1 MARELERCVDF
12 LQRLIRTRSL
22 SGEEG
27 AIAELVREEMESL
40 GYDFVEVDEAG
51 NVLGRV
57 AGLGEAPP
65 LLFNTHLDHVDV
77 GDPASWP
84 HPPYGG
90 ELVDGVVWG
99 RGAVDIKGPLAAQ
112 VHGVARLVGGEPPP
126 GDVWVTC
133 VVQEEIGGVGAR
145 HLASGI
151 DAPIAVIGEPSGNTV
166 RRGHRGRTELV
177 LHLAGRSVHA
187 SVPERGV
194 NPLYP
199 LGRFLTALA
208 NLEHPT
214 DPDLGP
220 STVTPTLLGTDQSSA
235 NVVPGEVW
243 LTLDWRNVPGQ
254 DAEQI
259 RDLLQRLADA
269 CCSEAL
275 SAEVT
280 VPAFRRTAY
289 TGLEMTIPAS
299 NPAYALPAD
308 HPAVRAAAAIVD
320 SELGGA
326 RPVDVWRFA
335 TDGGHFADAGVAPVG
350 FGPGDELLAHT
361 VDERI
366 EVAALEQALR
376 VNARFARELSAAGAR

>member
-1 MARELERCVDF
+1 MAADLEGCVDF

-22 SGEEG
+22 PGEEG
-27 AIAELVREEMESL
+27 AVAELVRAEMERL

-57 AGLGEAPP
+57 AGRGEAPP

-77 GDPASWP
+77 GDPAHWP

-90 ELVDGVVWG
+90 EIVDGVVWG

-112 VHGVARLVGGEPPP
+112 VHGVARLVDGEPPP

-145 HLASGI
+145 HLAAGI

-177 LHLAGRSVHA
+177 LHLVGRSVHA
-187 SVPERGV
+187 SVPDKGV
-194 NPLYP
+194 NPLYA
-199 LGRFLTALA
+199 LGRFLTALPGI
-208 NLEHPT
+208 EHRI

-220 STVTPTLLGTDQSSA
+220 STVAPTLLGTDQSSG

-243 LTLDWRNVPGQ
+243 LTLDWRTVPGQ
-254 DAEQI
+254 GAEQV
-259 RDLLQRLADA
+259 RDLLQRLADVH
-269 CCSEAL
+269 CSEAVL
-275 SAEVT
+275 AEVKIPT
-280 VPAFRRTAY
+280 FLRTTY
-289 TGLEMTIPAS
+289 TGLETTIPAA

-308 HPAVRAAAAIVD
+308 HPAVRVAAAIVD
-320 SELGGA
+320 DELGGA

-335 TDGGHFADAGVAPVG
+335 TDGGHFAEAGVAPVG

-366 EVAALEQALR
+366 EVAALEEALR
-376 VNARFARELSAAGAR
+376 VNARLARELARAV